1 MFFAPLGLCTLSI
14 GLPLQHGTC
23 LTVIRVIRGAGQ
35 LYIAGGAVLEDE
47 RVQTQA
53 YAAPSP
59 RHILQSVRRF

>member
-47 RVQTQA
+47 RVRTPGVCRSE
-53 YAAPSP
+53 PSSHP
-59 RHILQSVRRF
+59 AKR